1 MAAKSDRAKVT
12 GTERRAYPVKL
23 ETRAQAGGVVT
34 LEGYASVTEQ
44 SYEMWDWCGPY
55 GEVMR
60 QGAFTK
66 TLSEN
71 PQTQLLLN
79 HGGLSM
85 AYTRAG
91 TLRLAEDSTGLQMAA
106 DVNTSR
112 SDVRDMVTAIEDGN
126 VDEMSFAFRVT
137 RQQWSPDYDQ
147 RDILEVDIHRGDV
160 SVVNFGANPGTSV
173 EAARALQVP
182 TQLRGRLAAVVE
194 SALLQRAGATLS
206 ASAIGQLFQVLGLV
220 ATADEAVDEAQA
232 VLAELLGVPNPDV
245 DDTGVET
252 DDQPDNLSLYL
263 AQASLLD
270 L

>member
-91 TLRLAEDSTGLQMAA
+91 TLRL
-106 DVNTSR
+106 
-112 SDVRDMVTAIEDGN
+112 VRRAGHGD
-126 VDEMSFAFRVT
+126 
-137 RQQWSPDYDQ
+137 
-147 RDILEVDIHRGDV
+147 RD
-160 SVVNFGANPGTSV
+160 
-173 EAARALQVP
+173 
-182 TQLRGRLAAVVE
+182 RGRQRRRDVVRVPRDPPAVE
-194 SALLQRAGATLS
+194 PRLRPA
-206 ASAIGQLFQVLGLV
+206 
-220 ATADEAVDEAQA
+220 
-232 VLAELLGVPNPDV
+232 
-245 DDTGVET
+245 
-252 DDQPDNLSLYL
+252 
-263 AQASLLD
+263 
-270 L
+270 